1 MTDIAINPVTRRVQ
15 FTGNTGTGPFAFTF
29 NILADADIAVY
40 KNTTLLTLTTD
51 YTVSTNAN
59 GTGSITL
66 TSALVSSDVLTII
79 GGRQLQRTT
88 DFVTAGDLLASS
100 LNEQLD
106 GLVIMTQQL
115 DEKLDRSMKVGPGD
129 EFTTVELPL
138 KSTRANKYLAFDAD
152 GNPTATSGTTSTI
165 TVSTF
170 GQSLVDDAD
179 AAAALVT
186 LGLTATAAELNLMDG
201 SSAGTVANSK
211 GVVYSSAGQV
221 IGTSLAVDNGGTD
234 WTFEVSSNKLIIK
247 YGGTAKMELDTT
259 GNLKVTGDITAYG
272 TIS

>member
-115 DEKLDRSMKVGPGD
+115 DEKLDRSMKVSPGD
-129 EFTTVELPL
+129 EFTSVELPL

-186 LGLTATAAELNLMDG
+186 LGLTATAADLNLMDG

-221 IGTSLAVDNGGTD
+221 IGTSLAVDNGGTN

-259 GNLKVTGDITAYG
+259 GNLKVTGDVTAYG